1 MKKLVSLFLSLCLV
15 FSFMMGCGKKEDVY
29 EGFIKKL
36 VDPETYKSIAKIE
49 DYKENPGAFDKAY
62 GESYEKA
69 FEGYLNKD
77 GLDSLMRPFIAS
89 SYEETMMYKG
99 ITGVK
104 DIKIS
109 DVKKDD
115 KSDYDYISCN
125 VSYVYTTDSGESI
138 DMKES
143 FAFHINKKDKII
155 QNVWID
161 KDNSSIMKL
170 ASTIKR

>member
-69 FEGYLNKD
+69 FEGYLNKE
-77 GLDSLMRPFIAS
+77 GIDSLMKPFIAS
-89 SYEETMMYKG
+89 IFEEVMQYKD
-99 ITGVK
+99 INGVK

-115 KSDYDYISCN
+115 KSGYDYVSCN
-125 VSYVYTTDSGESI
+125 VTYVYTTNSGETI

>member
-1 MKKLVSLFLSLCLV
+1 MRKLVSLFLSLCLV
-15 FSFMMGCGKKEDVY
+15 FSFMMGCGKKENVY

-36 VDPETYKSIAKIE
+36 VDPETYKSIANRE
-49 DYKENPGAFDKAY
+49 DYKEDIQKFIKDY

-77 GLDSLMRPFIAS
+77 GLDSLIRPAIAS
-89 SYEETMMYKG
+89 NYEETMRYKG

-115 KSDYDYISCN
+115 KSDYDYVSCN

-143 FAFHINKKDKII
+143 LAFHINKKDKII

-161 KDNSSIMKL
+161 DKNSSIMKL
-170 ASTIKR
+170 AATIKR